1 MTFRWYVLNRTSSER
16 MDVGATT
23 ALQMVIA
30 HGNSRAEGLSLLNQS
45 SKDNPVVVTKN
56 GELAVY
62 QHQIY

>member
-1 MTFRWYVLNRTSSER
+1 

>member
-1 MTFRWYVLNRTSSER
+1 MTFRWYVLNRTSGER